1 MVEMAATASNYKME
15 VVNANKTSTNNYK
28 MEVVAAQEK
37 KGDRKDK
44 KERISEE
51 KEIKEEE
58 KPNATIRE
66 EKPLPRLPCSGSSW
80 CNILC
85 GAGAGIAGGVRA
97 AGGGS
102 LGGAGQQ
109 QHSEPPKS
117 PKSPQ
122 FNGAFLSDEAGHVYE
137 NKTCSLQIPGY
148 EFHQTNVEFLLDQT
162 FEACRKGFEDQP
174 TIVGEDDDKLF
185 YVTEV

>member
-37 KGDRKDK
+37 KGDKKDK

-58 KPNATIRE
+58 KPNATIHE

-85 GAGAGIAGGVRA
+85 GAGAGSHTCKKRVIAVIYHRNFFWIFRKI
-97 AGGGS
+97 
-102 LGGAGQQ
+102 LG
-109 QHSEPPKS
+109 
-117 PKSPQ
+117 
-122 FNGAFLSDEAGHVYE
+122 
-137 NKTCSLQIPGY
+137 
-148 EFHQTNVEFLLDQT
+148 
-162 FEACRKGFEDQP
+162 
-174 TIVGEDDDKLF
+174 
-185 YVTEV
+185 

>member
-1 MVEMAATASNYKME
+1 MVEMAATAGNYKTE

-37 KGDRKDK
+37 KVDKKDK
-44 KERISEE
+44 KEKISKE

-58 KPNATIRE
+58 KPKATIQE

-85 GAGAGIAGGVRA
+85 GAGAGSGGGVRA

-109 QHSEPPKS
+109 QHFEPPKS

-122 FNGAFLSDEAGHVYE
+122 FNGAFLPDEAGHVYE
-137 NKTCSLQIPGY
+137 NKTCFLQIPGY
-148 EFHQTNVEFLLDQT
+148 EFHRAKVEFLLDRN
-162 FEACRKGFEDQP
+162 FEACRKGCEDQP
-174 TIVGEDDDKLF
+174 TIVGEDEDKLF